1 MCTANNSSASS
12 TGTTTN
18 NSFWKNPSFW
28 KSAGSGLAVG
38 AGIMGAAG
46 QYIAGNA
53 QRDSYYAQAA
63 ALESQAALSQQA
75 AQRQVKYDLQNA
87 AQSVKEIRRSGRQNY
102 AKQLTAAAG
111 SGMDFSSVSFQ
122 DAVLDSLRA
131 ENEDI
136 DLIKR
141 TASQQ
146 AYETNLQAELNSIEA
161 KSQAAQSR
169 LAGRTAAKAG
179 RINAFSSLLSSAS
192 MVAGMWSK

>member
-1 MCTANNSSASS
+1 MCTANNSSATS

-18 NSFWKNPSFW
+18 SSFWKNPSFW

-46 QYIAGNA
+46 QYVAGNA

-87 AQSVKEIRRSGRQNY
+87 AQSVKEVRRAGRQNY

-141 TASQQ
+141 TASRQ

-161 KSQAAQSR
+161 SSQAAQAR